1 MGCGEIRCFGVYA
14 YAGRA
19 GLTEAVCVGQG
30 GEPAGGGSQVR
41 RGRGEGV
48 WVLERACDDDT
59 GAGGGAGR
67 CGVLGC
73 MHVRGGRD

>member
-1 MGCGEIRCFGVYA
+1 MQGDEVFGVCA
-14 YAGRA
+14 CEGGT
-19 GLTEAVCVGQG
+19 GLTDAVCVGQA
-30 GEPAGGGSQVR
+30 GEPAEGGCQVR
-41 RGRGEGV
+41 RGKREVV
-48 WVLERACDDDT
+48 WVLERACDDDA